1 VDETTYNTTD
11 ATEEAVLLTAEQETG
26 VSTRLERE
34 PQPGC
39 DVTVVQRAQEGDKEA
54 FAQLFRETYRRM
66 FFEARTVLRRDEDIY
81 DALQI
86 GYTKAYR
93 YIDRLSSPTMFIP
106 WLKKIIQNAA
116 YDVYRDTALSVYEE
130 MPEDMP
136 AVDRTEEMDRRADL
150 RRVLSEM
157 DPRRAEVLTLH
168 YYDGMKLSEIA
179 RMLGEPAS
187 TVRSRFRAAKS
198 ELLELL
204 QSHGIDST
212 VYGGTPSAMMANCLR
227 SLIGTDVLSA
237 AAAQEMLDSI
247 LEGKS
252 KRLYGAAYVM
262 MEKQRNRSVRRAVT
276 WLMVLCGIVA
286 ALTALLVLLWQR
298 KPTVSPV
305 NGAAT
310 AVTSTTAHTG
320 IHGGVTVFPTT
331 STDAATSETTT
342 LPTGITSPTTTT
354 EETTTSTETTTTDT
368 ETTTTTT
375 TTTTITTTT
384 TTTAPPPPTDTF
396 VPDYREGK
404 ANTVGNTPNNLSIG
418 RGLVAMQDNWI
429 YYSTGNASSYLYKT
443 QKDGS
448 RKQLVAQSTDGYL
461 NLNVVGDY
469 IYYTGNGVHRIRTDG
484 SQYEMLSEMNAEN
497 LFVVGDRAYFK
508 LLDSKRIYTIDLS
521 THEVTVLFSSVDTI
535 GSMTVI
541 DDYVFFETAGTCYAW
556 QLSTGKKHTVANDL
570 TYQFLVGN
578 DILYAK
584 TGHAEY
590 LAIHYASLSS
600 AAEMPDV
607 PYSYYTVLAWLP
619 HNGGSAIVQWEIWD
633 SGGIDILGKGTH
645 LLNLTTGEAQD
656 WTPSVTPAPHLSF
669 FTFGDGQVYF
679 FSEEYRLCRAN
690 AVGGSVFEFV

>member
-1 VDETTYNTTD
+1 MLDKTEV
-11 ATEEAVLLTAEQETG
+11 TEESELLAAEQEAG

-39 DVTVVQRAQEGDKEA
+39 DVTVVQRAQEGDKDA

-66 FFEARTVLRRDEDIY
+66 FFEARRVLRRDEDIY

-93 YIDRLSSPTMFIP
+93 YIDRLSSPAMFIP

-136 AVDRTEEMDRRADL
+136 DTDRTEEVDRRADL

-204 QSHGIDST
+204 QNHGIDST

-286 ALTALLVLLWQR
+286 ALTALTVLLLQR
-298 KPTVSPV
+298 RPTAPSV
-305 NGAAT
+305 NGGATAAT
-310 AVTSTTAHTG
+310 STATHTS
-320 IHGGVTVFPTT
+320 IHGGVTVFTTT
-331 STDAATSETTT
+331 STDSTASETTT
-342 LPTGITSPTTTT
+342 LPTSTTATTTAAETATTTT
-354 EETTTSTETTTTDT
+354 ETTAITTTATTTT
-368 ETTTTTT
+368 
-375 TTTTITTTT
+375 TTTT
-384 TTTAPPPPTDTF
+384 TTTAPPPPADTF

-404 ANTVGNTPNNLSIG
+404 ANTVGNTPNNLSVG
-418 RGLVAMQDNWI
+418 RGFVAMQDNWI
-429 YYSTGNASSYLYKT
+429 YYGTGNANSYLYKT

-448 RKQLVAQSTDGYL
+448 HKQLVAQSTNGYF

-484 SQYEMLSEMNAEN
+484 SRYEMLSEMNAEN

-508 LLDSKRIYTIDLS
+508 VSDSKRIYAMDLS
-521 THEVTVLFSSVDTI
+521 TREVTVLFSSVYTI
-535 GSMTVI
+535 YSMTVI
-541 DDYVFFETAGTCYAW
+541 DGYVFFETGGICYAW
-556 QLSTGKKHTVANDL
+556 QLSTGEKRTVMHNSVS
-570 TYQFLVGN
+570 QFVEGN
-578 DILYAK
+578 GVLYAK
-584 TGHAEY
+584 TGNSIY
-590 LAIHYASLSS
+590 RTISYASSS
-600 AAEMPDV
+600 SVAEMPDV
-607 PYSYYTVLAWLP
+607 PYSDYTVLAWLP
-619 HNGGSAIVQWEIWD
+619 HNGGSAIVQWETWD
-633 SGGIDILGKGTH
+633 SEGIELLESGTH

-656 WTPSVTPAPHLSF
+656 WTPSVTPAPHLPL
-669 FTFGDGQVYF
+669 FTFSDGQVYF
-679 FSEEYRLCRAN
+679 FSEENHLCRAN
-690 AVGGSVFEFV
+690 VVGGGVFEFV